1 MAASNTECDTAITM
15 PGTYS
20 NLAVSN
26 NLPSLLQKALLRA
39 GREWGLKSDAVVVD
53 DLRRLLE
60 LYFLPPFC
68 VISPTSTAL
77 AQNSNVVS
85 LMCHVTSSSFVC
97 SSTDYSDQDG
107 YKHADATQMR
117 GD

>member
-1 MAASNTECDTAITM
+1 M
-15 PGTYS
+15 PGTYN

-26 NLPSLLQKALLRA
+26 SLPSLLESDLLRP
-39 GREWGLKSDAVVVD
+39 GRHWGAKSDAAVMD
-53 DLRRLLE
+53 DLRRLFE

-85 LMCHVTSSSFVC
+85 LICHVTSSSFVC
-97 SSTDYSDQDG
+97 SSTDYSG
-107 YKHADATQMR
+107 EGSNTHIQMST
-117 GD
+117 DVEEVEIVK